1 MVTQETLVR
10 FGKRLREARRLKGL
24 SQREVAE
31 AIHWA
36 QGQYSDIER
45 AYRRPGLARAAV
57 PDDEFL
63 AAVSTVLEIP
73 LRDLHA
79 ALGRIPEGTP
89 ADLVVR
95 EHLSKY
101 NIEGKLPPET
111 VDELSREI
119 EDYTQMRIERQVR
132 RLQEA
137 A

>member
-101 NIEGKLPPET
+101 NIEGKLAQE
-111 VDELSREI
+111 DLDDLRSEI
-119 EDYTQMRIERQVR
+119 DDFAQLRVER
-132 RLQEA
+132 RLRQLQHA